1 MQCSACAAAVPEDD
15 LFCENCGVA
24 LHAAAV
30 EGAACVCG
38 EVDED
43 GFCLRCGRR
52 VRRPASDHVEEALSA
67 EFAGVSDRGQ
77 RHDRNEDRFGVCAG
91 EGGYGLVV
99 CDGVSTSQSS
109 ETASAAVVEGLV
121 AVLAEALQAGS
132 IAEPETVLRRAIA
145 AGEANLVARTA
156 RVGGGN
162 PPSTTVVAALVQDG
176 QATVGWVGDSRAYW
190 VDASGAEA
198 GARALTRDHSW
209 MNEVVASGQVTV
221 EQARRSPQAHAIT
234 RWVGADA
241 GEASTPEVVQVAVVG
256 PGTLLLCS
264 DGLWNYAP
272 TDETMGELLREVGEG
287 EALAVANGLVRF
299 ANERG
304 GQDNI
309 TVIVLR
315 LG

>member
-1 MQCSACAAAVPEDD
+1 MQCSVCAAAVPEDD

-24 LHAAAV
+24 LHAAVA
-30 EGAACVCG
+30 EGAGCVCA

-52 VRRPASDHVEEALSA
+52 VRRPASDHVEQQMSA

-77 RHDRNEDRFGVCAG
+77 RHERNEDRFGICAQD
-91 EGGYGLVV
+91 GGYGLVV

-109 ETASAAVVEGLV
+109 ETASAAVVEGVV
-121 AVLAEALQAGS
+121 AVLAEALRGGDL
-132 IAEPETVLRRAIA
+132 AEPEVVLRRALA

-156 RVGGGN
+156 RMGGGN
-162 PPSTTVVAALVQDG
+162 PPSTTVVAALVRDG
-176 QATVGWVGDSRAYW
+176 LATVGWVGDSRAYW
-190 VDASGAEA
+190 MDAG

-221 EQARRSPQAHAIT
+221 EQARQSPQAHAIT

-241 GEASTPEVVQVAVVG
+241 GEASAPEVVRMAVSS
-256 PGTLLLCS
+256 PGLLLLCS

-272 TDETMGELLREVGEG
+272 ADEAMGELLREAGEG
-287 EALAVANGLVRF
+287 DALAVADGLVRF

-304 GQDNI
+304 GQDNV

-315 LG
+315 L

>member
-15 LFCENCGVA
+15 LFCENCGAA
-24 LHAAAV
+24 LHAAAA
-30 EGAACVCG
+30 EDCVCA

-77 RHDRNEDRFGVCAG
+77 RHERNEDRFGICAG
-91 EGGYGLVV
+91 AGGYGLVV

-109 ETASAAVVEGLV
+109 ETASAAVVEGVV

-132 IAEPETVLRRAIA
+132 IAEPETVLRRALV

-156 RVGGGN
+156 RVGGAN
-162 PPSTTVVAALVQDG
+162 PPSTTVVAALVRDG
-176 QATVGWVGDSRAYW
+176 QATVAWVGDSRAYW
-190 VDASGAEA
+190 VDAV

-209 MNEVVASGQVTV
+209 LNEVVASGQVTV

-241 GEASTPEVVQVAVVG
+241 GEASAPEVVQVAVPG
-256 PGTLLLCS
+256 PGVLLLCS

-272 TDETMGELLREVGEG
+272 TDEAMGDVLREVGEG
-287 EALAVANGLVRF
+287 DALAVAKGLVRF

-304 GQDNI
+304 GQDNVS
-309 TVIVLR
+309 VIVLR

>member
-15 LFCENCGVA
+15 LFCENCGAA
-24 LHAAAV
+24 LHAAVA
-30 EGAACVCG
+30 EGCLCD

-77 RHDRNEDRFGVCAG
+77 RHERNEDRFGICAG

-109 ETASAAVVEGLV
+109 ETASAAVVEGVV
-121 AVLAEALQAGS
+121 AVLAEALQAGP
-132 IAEPETVLRRAIA
+132 IAEPEKVLRRAIA
-145 AGEANLVARTA
+145 AGEASLVARTA

-162 PPSTTVVAALVQDG
+162 PPSTTVVAALVRDG
-176 QATVGWVGDSRAYW
+176 EATVAWVGDSRAYW
-190 VDASGAEA
+190 VDASGA
-198 GARALTRDHSW
+198 RALTRDHSW
-209 MNEVVASGQVTV
+209 MNEAVASGQVTV

-241 GEASTPEVVQVAVVG
+241 GEASAPEVVRVAVPG
-256 PGTLLLCS
+256 PGVLLLCS

-272 TDETMGELLREVGEG
+272 TDEAMGELLREEGEG

-304 GQDNI
+304 GQDNV
-309 TVIVLR
+309 TVVVLR
-315 LG
+315 L

>member
-15 LFCENCGVA
+15 LFCENCGAA
-24 LHAAAV
+24 LHLAAAEDGV
-30 EGAACVCG
+30 CLCG

-52 VRRPASDHVEEALSA
+52 VRRPASDHIEQQLSA
-67 EFAGVSDRGQ
+67 DFVGVSDRGQ
-77 RHDRNEDRFGVCAG
+77 RHERNEDRFGVCVGAG
-91 EGGYGLVV
+91 GFGLVV

-109 ETASAAVVEGLV
+109 ETASAAVVEGV
-121 AVLAEALQAGS
+121 RAVLAEALQAGS
-132 IAEPETVLRRAIA
+132 IGSMAEPEMVLRRAIA
-145 AGEANLVARTA
+145 AGEASLVARTA

-176 QATVGWVGDSRAYW
+176 QATVGWAGDSRAYW
-190 VDASGAEA
+190 VDEA

-234 RWVGADA
+234 RWGGADA
-241 GEASTPEVVQVAVVG
+241 GEASAPEVVRLAVPG
-256 PGTLLLCS
+256 PGMLLLCS

-272 TDETMGELLREVGEG
+272 TDEAMGDLLREVREG
-287 EALAVANGLVRF
+287 DALAVADGLVRF

-304 GQDNI
+304 GQDNV

-315 LG
+315 L

>member
-15 LFCENCGVA
+15 LFCENCGAA
-24 LHAAAV
+24 LHAAAA
-30 EGAACVCG
+30 EGTACLCD

-67 EFAGVSDRGQ
+67 ECAGVSDRGQ
-77 RHDRNEDRFGVCAG
+77 RHERNEDRFGICAG

-109 ETASAAVVEGLV
+109 ETASAAVVEGVV
-121 AVLAEALQAGS
+121 AVLAEALQGAS

-145 AGEANLVARTA
+145 AGEASLVARTA

-162 PPSTTVVAALVQDG
+162 PPSTTVVAALVRDG
-176 QATVGWVGDSRAYW
+176 EATVGWVGDSRAYW
-190 VDASGAEA
+190 VDAA

-209 MNEVVASGQVTV
+209 LNEVVASGQVTV

-241 GEASTPEVVQVAVVG
+241 GEASTPEVVRVAVAG
-256 PGTLLLCS
+256 PGILVLCS
-264 DGLWNYAP
+264 DGLWNYAS
-272 TDETMGELLREVGEG
+272 TEEAMGELLRELGQG

-304 GQDNI
+304 GQDNV
-309 TVIVLR
+309 TVVVLR

>member
-24 LHAAAV
+24 LHAAAA
-30 EGAACVCG
+30 EATACVCD

-52 VRRPASDHVEEALSA
+52 VRRPASDHVEEALSP

-109 ETASAAVVEGLV
+109 ETASAAVAEGVV
-121 AVLAEALQAGS
+121 AVLAEGLLGD
-132 IAEPETVLRRAIA
+132 AETTLRRALA
-145 AGEANLVARTA
+145 AGEASLVARTA
-156 RVGGGN
+156 RMRGGN
-162 PPSTTVVAALVQDG
+162 PPSTTVVAALVRDG

-190 VDASGAEA
+190 VDAS

-221 EQARRSPQAHAIT
+221 EQARQSPQAHAIT

-241 GEASTPEVVQVAVVG
+241 GEASAPEVVRFALPG
-256 PGTLLLCS
+256 PGTLMLCS
-264 DGLWNYAP
+264 DGLWNYAA
-272 TDETMGELLREVGEG
+272 TDEAMGDLLREVGEG

-315 LG
+315 L